1 MKNLKKWIIILSILV
16 IIIIAVLVYIL
27 FFSKNSAKILHGVDE
42 EGSDISY
49 EIDTTL
55 KKVTNRNNYYIV
67 KNAVNKFYTYYYN
80 MNNLENDIYIMDE
93 AAEVSIKEIQ
103 QEYAQVIYDM
113 LDNDYKEYVGITNNN
128 IVENLT
134 PINEVVININKMYV
148 SQRTVDVSIYIVE
161 GTTREKATNKIS
173 NFRMMVK
180 VDALNRVCSLFLQD
194 YVDAKCPAIKLGDK
208 LNIDTDSNIEKNAN
222 NIYDYQNITDETYCI
237 DLINKY
243 QEEILYN
250 QKLAYEHLDNEYK
263 VKKFAN
269 LEEFQNYAKNNVRKN
284 VLLELSQY
292 QKTTS
297 NNGYTIYICVDQ
309 TGKYLI
315 FKEKSIMDYEIILDT
330 YTIDLP
336 EFVEQYN
343 SSSEDK
349 KVQFNIQ
356 KFFDAINDG
365 DYSYA
370 YSKLDQTYKN
380 NNFPT
385 QTDFENYM
393 KTNFYAQNKLGYTSY
408 EKNGDLYIYKM
419 VITNGEN
426 SSQTIE
432 KQFVVKLLDGTNFV
446 MSFEK

>member
-1 MKNLKKWIIILSILV
+1 MRLNQ
-16 IIIIAVLVYIL
+16 Y
-27 FFSKNSAKILHGVDE
+27 
-42 EGSDISY
+42 SY
-49 EIDTTL
+49 
-55 KKVTNRNNYYIV
+55 
-67 KNAVNKFYTYYYN
+67 
-80 MNNLENDIYIMDE
+80 
-93 AAEVSIKEIQ
+93 
-103 QEYAQVIYDM
+103 
-113 LDNDYKEYVGITNNN
+113 NDYN
-128 IVENLT
+128 
-134 PINEVVININKMYV
+134 
-148 SQRTVDVSIYIVE
+148 DYIQ
-161 GTTREKATNKIS
+161 
-173 NFRMMVK
+173 
-180 VDALNRVCSLFLQD
+180 L
-194 YVDAKCPAIKLGDK
+194 
-208 LNIDTDSNIEKNAN
+208 
-222 NIYDYQNITDETYCI
+222 
-237 DLINKY
+237 
-243 QEEILYN
+243 
-250 QKLAYEHLDNEYK
+250 
-263 VKKFAN
+263 
-269 LEEFQNYAKNNVRKN
+269 
-284 VLLELSQY
+284 
-292 QKTTS
+292 
-297 NNGYTIYICVDQ
+297 ICVDQ
-309 TGKYLI
+309 NGHYYI
-315 FKEKSIMDYEIILDT
+315 FNEEYPMNYIVILDT

-343 SSSEDK
+343 SSAEDK

>member
-1 MKNLKKWIIILSILV
+1 MKLSKYQKEV
-16 IIIIAVLVYIL
+16 MDDYTQYICL
-27 FFSKNSAKILHGVDE
+27 DRAGH
-42 EGSDISY
+42 
-49 EIDTTL
+49 
-55 KKVTNRNNYYIV
+55 YYI
-67 KNAVNKFYTYYYN
+67 FRETSPMQYT
-80 MNNLENDIYIMDE
+80 
-93 AAEVSIKEIQ
+93 V
-103 QEYAQVIYDM
+103 
-113 LDNDYKEYVGITNNN
+113 
-128 IVENLT
+128 
-134 PINEVVININKMYV
+134 
-148 SQRTVDVSIYIVE
+148 
-161 GTTREKATNKIS
+161 
-173 NFRMMVK
+173 
-180 VDALNRVCSLFLQD
+180 
-194 YVDAKCPAIKLGDK
+194 
-208 LNIDTDSNIEKNAN
+208 
-222 NIYDYQNITDETYCI
+222 
-237 DLINKY
+237 
-243 QEEILYN
+243 
-250 QKLAYEHLDNEYK
+250 
-263 VKKFAN
+263 
-269 LEEFQNYAKNNVRKN
+269 
-284 VLLELSQY
+284 
-292 QKTTS
+292 
-297 NNGYTIYICVDQ
+297 
-309 TGKYLI
+309 
-315 FKEKSIMDYEIILDT
+315 ILDT

>member
-1 MKNLKKWIIILSILV
+1 MQFPIKKRGGKKLLEERKKRVLQAIVEEYIKTAEPVSSGAIMNLEGLEYSSATIRNEMAELEKMGYIEKTHTSSGRVPSAKGYRYYVDELLEDNKITVDEIDYISKKLETKVNELEEITQIASSTISEITHYTTVTIGPNTDEQKIENINSLDYYILV
-16 IIIIAVLVYIL
+16 KLDNVDMTYSIQELDEAEFNEIFNSPENVEKNAINKNSNNELVYSTVNDETICTNL
-27 FFSKNSAKILHGVDE
+27 LSDYKLRTEANIENAFSKVDE
-42 EGSDISY
+42 EYKNKKYTSINEY
-49 EIDTTL
+49 EEYINKNENVYGFMKLSKYQKEVMDDYTQYICL
-55 KKVTNRNNYYIV
+55 DRAGHYYI
-67 KNAVNKFYTYYYN
+67 FRETSPMQYT
-80 MNNLENDIYIMDE
+80 
-93 AAEVSIKEIQ
+93 V
-103 QEYAQVIYDM
+103 
-113 LDNDYKEYVGITNNN
+113 
-128 IVENLT
+128 
-134 PINEVVININKMYV
+134 
-148 SQRTVDVSIYIVE
+148 
-161 GTTREKATNKIS
+161 
-173 NFRMMVK
+173 
-180 VDALNRVCSLFLQD
+180 
-194 YVDAKCPAIKLGDK
+194 
-208 LNIDTDSNIEKNAN
+208 
-222 NIYDYQNITDETYCI
+222 
-237 DLINKY
+237 
-243 QEEILYN
+243 
-250 QKLAYEHLDNEYK
+250 
-263 VKKFAN
+263 
-269 LEEFQNYAKNNVRKN
+269 
-284 VLLELSQY
+284 
-292 QKTTS
+292 
-297 NNGYTIYICVDQ
+297 
-309 TGKYLI
+309 
-315 FKEKSIMDYEIILDT
+315 ILDT

>member
-1 MKNLKKWIIILSILV
+1 MDSKKRSLLIIMLILVV
-16 IIIIAVLVYIL
+16 IIITVIILLIQVLSKDKNIAY
-27 FFSKNSAKILHGVDE
+27 NTE
-42 EGSDISY
+42 N
-49 EIDTTL
+49 
-55 KKVTNRNNYYIV
+55 VTNISNQ
-67 KNAVNKFYTYYYN
+67 
-80 MNNLENDIYIMDE
+80 EDITSKDN
-93 AAEVSIKEIQ
+93 EIINT
-103 QEYAQVIYDM
+103 EIYKVRDC
-113 LDNDYKEYVGITNNN
+113 
-128 IVENLT
+128 
-134 PINEVVININKMYV
+134 
-148 SQRTVDVSIYIVE
+148 VSIYLSAINMANPIYYGKDANGNLVK
-161 GTTREKATNKIS
+161 TIS
-173 NFRMMVK
+173 NETINENIYPLLSQNYIK
-180 VDALNRVCSLFLQD
+180 ENNITIDNLNNYID
-194 YVDAKCPAIKLGDK
+194 NIDK
-208 LNIDTDSNIEKNAN
+208 NVIFDVLNIKRYINNNSYQYITYGILTDIENNFIKFAYYNVYINFTNNLFAIEPILKSVSNIAEIEKKDVIIKKN
-222 NIYDYQNITDETYCI
+222 NYNDIPINNLTQEGIIKEVLNTYKRLMLAKP
-237 DLINKY
+237 D
-243 QEEILYN
+243 
-250 QKLAYEHLDNEYK
+250 LAYEYLDDSYK
-263 VKKFAN
+263 EKKFGN
-269 LEEFQNYAKNNVRKN
+269 VDNFINYINKNKKQLVQLRLN
-284 VLLELSQY
+284 QY
-292 QKTTS
+292 SYNDYNDYIQL
-297 NNGYTIYICVDQ
+297 ICVDQ
-309 TGKYLI
+309 NGHYYI
-315 FKEKSIMDYEIILDT
+315 FNEEYPMQYTVILDT